1 MKFGNR
7 AARASACQVVGC
19 MLGGNFSWEED
30 AVIMNDLKRQL
41 ATWIDD
47 DREPIIG
54 FLCDFVR
61 AKSPNPP
68 GDTTLA
74 AAHLTRFFEAHALPF
89 RVIAPQPTMPN
100 IVGSFEG
107 AKPGPHLVLNGHI
120 DVFPADER
128 NERWTYGP
136 WSGTIADGKIYG
148 RGVADMKAGTSA
160 SVFTYYYLYRVRD
173 HLKGRLTLTA
183 VSDEETFGPWGARYL
198 MERHPEVHGDC
209 LLNGE
214 PSSPLTI
221 RFGEKGPLWLKFTV
235 RTKGA
240 HGAYTHL
247 SPSATK
253 IAARL
258 ILDLEDLTAL
268 HPSVPVDI
276 ADALAGAAAAI
287 DEAQGPGAK
296 DIVQRVTVN
305 IGVIQGGQ
313 KVNMVPGTC
322 WFEADIRVPSG
333 LGRDEVL
340 AKIRQILAGYPEAT
354 VEEINYSAP
363 SVCDPNHEMVGILR
377 ANARALGRPD
387 PTPIVSLGGTDARL
401 WRQRGIPG
409 LVHGPFPRGMA
420 QADEHVEIEEYLHIV
435 RMHVLSAFDYLS
447 R

>member
-1 MKFGNR
+1 MADVK
-7 AARASACQVVGC
+7 Q
-19 MLGGNFSWEED
+19 
-30 AVIMNDLKRQL
+30 QL
-41 ATWIDD
+41 ARWIDE
-47 DREPIIG
+47 DREQIIE

-74 AAHLTRFFEAHALPF
+74 AAHVTHFLGSHGLPF

-100 IVGSFEG
+100 IIGSFEG
-107 AKPGPHLVLNGHI
+107 ARPGRHLVLNGHI
-120 DVFPADER
+120 DVFPADEK
-128 NERWTYGP
+128 NERWTHGP
-136 WSGTIADGKIYG
+136 WSGAIAEGKIYG

-160 SVFTYYYLYRVRD
+160 SIFTYAYLYRVRA
-173 HLKGRLTLTA
+173 HLTGRLTLTA

-198 MERHPEVHGDC
+198 MEHHPDVHGDC

-221 RFGEKGPLWLKFTV
+221 RFGEKGPLWLRFTV
-235 RTKGA
+235 RTRGA

-258 ILDLEDLTAL
+258 ILDLESLTTL
-268 HPSVPVDI
+268 EPSVPIEV

-296 DIVQRVTVN
+296 DVVQRVTVN
-305 IGVIQGGQ
+305 IGVIQGGL

-322 WFEADIRVPSG
+322 WFEADIRLPPG
-333 LGRDEVL
+333 LGRDEALGRVS
-340 AKIRQILAGYPEAT
+340 QILAGYPHVT
-354 VEEINYSAP
+354 MEEMNYSAP
-363 SVCDPNHEMVGILR
+363 SVCDPSHEMVGIVR
-377 ANARALGRPD
+377 ANARALGRSAPA
-387 PTPIVSLGGTDARL
+387 PIVSLGGTDARL
-401 WRQRGIPG
+401 WRHRGIPAF
-409 LVHGPFPRGMA
+409 VHGPFPRGMA
-420 QADEHVEIEEYLHIV
+420 QADEHVEVEEYLHIV

>member
-1 MKFGNR
+1 MDD
-7 AARASACQVVGC
+7 V
-19 MLGGNFSWEED
+19 
-30 AVIMNDLKRQL
+30 KRQL
-41 ATWIDD
+41 ARWIDE
-47 DREPIIG
+47 DREVIIQ
-54 FLCDFVR
+54 FLCEFVR

-74 AAHLTRFFEAHALPF
+74 AAHVTRFLTAHGLPF
-89 RVIAPQPTMPN
+89 QVIAPQATMPN
-100 IVGSFEG
+100 IVGSFAG
-107 AKPGPHLVLNGHI
+107 AKLGRHLVLNGHM
-120 DVFPADER
+120 DVFPADEV
-128 NERWTYGP
+128 NERWTHGP
-136 WSGTIADGKIYG
+136 WSGAIAEGKIYG

-160 SVFTYYYLYRVRD
+160 SIFTYCYLHRVRE

-198 MERHPEVHGDC
+198 MDHADVHGDC

-235 RTKGA
+235 RTRGA

-253 IAARL
+253 LAARL
-258 ILDLEDLTAL
+258 ILDLEELTL
-268 HPSVPVDI
+268 LEPSVPIEV

-296 DIVQRVTVN
+296 DILQQVTVN
-305 IGVIQGGQ
+305 VGVIQGGL
-313 KVNMVPGTC
+313 KVNIVPGTC
-322 WFEADIRVPSG
+322 WFEADIRLPAG
-333 LGRDEVL
+333 LERDEVM
-340 AKIRQILAGYPEAT
+340 AAVRRILARYPEAT
-354 VEEINYSAP
+354 VEEMNYSAP
-363 SVCDPNHEMVGILR
+363 SACDPNHEMVGIVR
-377 ANARALGRPD
+377 ANAIALGRPA
-387 PTPIVSLGGTDARL
+387 PAPIVSLGGTDARL
-401 WRQRGIPG
+401 WRQRGIPAF
-409 LVHGPFPRGMA
+409 VHGPFPRGMA

>member
-1 MKFGNR
+1 MSDVKQR
-7 AARASACQVVGC
+7 
-19 MLGGNFSWEED
+19 
-30 AVIMNDLKRQL
+30 L
-41 ATWIDD
+41 AKWIDD
-47 DREPIIG
+47 DCDTIVG

-68 GDTTLA
+68 GDTRLA
-74 AAHLTRFFEAHALPF
+74 ATHVTGFLAARALPF
-89 RVIAPQPTMPN
+89 RVIAPQATMPN
-100 IVGSFEG
+100 IVGSFDTG
-107 AKPGPHLVLNGHI
+107 RPGHHLVLNGHM
-120 DVFPADER
+120 DVFPADAEA
-128 NERWTYGP
+128 EGWTHDP
-136 WSGTIADGKIYG
+136 WGGEIADGKIYG

-160 SVFTYYYLYRVRD
+160 SIFTYGYLHRVRE
-173 HLKGRLTLTA
+173 HLRGTLTLTA

-198 MERHPEVHGDC
+198 MEHHPEVHGDC

-235 RTKGA
+235 RTRGA

-253 IAARL
+253 LAARL
-258 ILDLEDLTAL
+258 ILDLDEVTTLQPAL
-268 HPSVPVDI
+268 PLDV
-276 ADALAGAAAAI
+276 AQALAGAAAAI

-296 DIVQRVTVN
+296 DIVPRVTVN
-305 IGVIQGGQ
+305 IGVIQGGL
-313 KVNMVPGTC
+313 KVNIVPGTC
-322 WFEADIRVPSG
+322 WFEADIRVPPG
-333 LGRDEVL
+333 LGKDEVM
-340 AKIRQILAGYPEAT
+340 AKIHQILARYPEAT

-363 SVCDPNHEMVGILR
+363 SICDPNHEMAGILR
-377 ANARALGRPD
+377 ANARALGRPA
-387 PTPIVSLGGTDARL
+387 PAPIVSLGGTDARL

-409 LVHGPFPRGMA
+409 FVHGPFPHGMA

>member
-1 MKFGNR
+1 MLIR
-7 AARASACQVVGC
+7 AAMDDVKQ
-19 MLGGNFSWEED
+19 
-30 AVIMNDLKRQL
+30 QL
-41 ATWIDD
+41 AQWIDE
-47 DREPIIG
+47 DRDAIIQ
-54 FLCDFVR
+54 FLCEFVR

-68 GDTTLA
+68 GDTTRA
-74 AAHLTRFFEAHALPF
+74 AAHVTRFLEMHGLPF
-89 RVIAPQPTMPN
+89 QVIAPQPTMPN

-107 AKPGPHLVLNGHI
+107 AKPGRHLVLNGHM
-120 DVFPADER
+120 DVFPADEA
-128 NERWTYGP
+128 NERWTHGP
-136 WSGTIADGKIYG
+136 WSGAIAEGKIYG

-160 SVFTYYYLYRVRD
+160 SIFTYYYLYRVRE
-173 HLKGRLTLTA
+173 HLKGTLTLTA

-198 MERHPEVHGDC
+198 MDHAEVHGDC

-253 IAARL
+253 LAAKL

-268 HPSVPVDI
+268 EPSVPVEV

-296 DIVQRVTVN
+296 DIVQRVTLN

-313 KVNMVPGTC
+313 KVNMVPATC
-322 WFEADIRVPSG
+322 WFEADVRLPPG
-333 LGRDEVL
+333 LGRDEVMAAL
-340 AKIRQILAGYPEAT
+340 RRILGRYPEAT
-354 VEEINYSAP
+354 MEEVNYSAP
-363 SVCDPNHEMVGILR
+363 SVCDPNHEMVGIVR
-377 ANARALGRPD
+377 ANAQALGRPA
-387 PTPIVSLGGTDARL
+387 PAPIVSLGGTDARL
-401 WRQRGIPG
+401 WRHRGIPAF
-409 LVHGPFPRGMA
+409 VHGPFPRGMA

>member
-1 MKFGNR
+1 MDD
-7 AARASACQVVGC
+7 
-19 MLGGNFSWEED
+19 M
-30 AVIMNDLKRQL
+30 KRQL
-41 ATWIDD
+41 LKWIDD
-47 DREPIIG
+47 DREMIIG
-54 FLCDFVR
+54 FLRDFVR

-68 GDTTLA
+68 GDTTMA
-74 AAHLTRFFEAHALPF
+74 AAHVTRFLEAHKLPF

-100 IVGSFEG
+100 IVGTFEG
-107 AKPGPHLVLNGHI
+107 RASGKHLVLNGHI
-120 DVFPADER
+120 DVFPVDEQ
-128 NERWTYGP
+128 NERWTHGP
-136 WSGTIADGKIYG
+136 WSGAIADGKIYG

-160 SVFTYYYLYRVRD
+160 SIFTYAYLYRIRE

-198 MERHPEVHGDC
+198 MEHHPEVHGDC

-221 RFGEKGPLWLKFTV
+221 RFGEKGPLWLRLTT
-235 RTKGA
+235 RTRGA

-247 SPSATK
+247 TPSATK

-258 ILDLEDLTAL
+258 IMDLEELTTLEPA
-268 HPSVPVDI
+268 VPIEI

-287 DEAQGPGAK
+287 DEAQGAGAK
-296 DIVQRVTVN
+296 DIVQRVTLN
-305 IGVIQGGQ
+305 IGVIHGGQ

-322 WFEADIRVPSG
+322 WFEADVRLPPGMSK
-333 LGRDEVL
+333 ETVL
-340 AKIRQILAGYPEAT
+340 AKVRQILVRYPET
-354 VEEINYSAP
+354 TMEEINFSAP

-377 ANARALGRPD
+377 ANAKALGRPD
-387 PTPIVSLGGTDARL
+387 PAPILSLGGTDARL

-435 RMHVLSAFDYLS
+435 RMHVLSSFDYLS
-447 R
+447 RAS

>member
-1 MKFGNR
+1 MDD
-7 AARASACQVVGC
+7 V
-19 MLGGNFSWEED
+19 
-30 AVIMNDLKRQL
+30 KRQL
-41 ATWIDD
+41 AKWIDD
-47 DREPIIG
+47 ERDTIIT
-54 FLCDFVR
+54 FLCEFVR

-74 AAHLTRFFEAHALPF
+74 AAHIIRFLEARQLPY
-89 RVIAPQPTMPN
+89 RVIAPQPSMPN
-100 IVGSFEG
+100 IVGTFEG
-107 AKPGPHLVLNGHI
+107 RAPGRHLVLNGHI
-120 DVFPADER
+120 DVFPADEV

-136 WSGTIADGKIYG
+136 WSGAIADGKIYG

-160 SVFTYYYLYRVRD
+160 SIFTYAYLYRIRQ

-198 MERHPEVHGDC
+198 MEHHPEVHGDC

-221 RFGEKGPLWLKFTV
+221 RFGEKGPLWLRFTT
-235 RTKGA
+235 RTRGA

-258 ILDLEDLTAL
+258 IVDLEALTTL
-268 HPSVPVDI
+268 QPSVPIEI

-305 IGVIQGGQ
+305 IGLIQGGQ

-322 WFEADIRVPSG
+322 WFEADVRLPPGMSK
-333 LGRDEVL
+333 ETVL
-340 AKIRQILAGYPEAT
+340 AKVREILARYPDT
-354 VEEINYSAP
+354 TLEELNYSPP
-363 SVCDPNHEMVGILR
+363 SACDPTHEMVGILR
-377 ANARALGRPD
+377 ANAKALGRPD
-387 PTPIVSLGGTDARL
+387 PAPILSLGGTDARL

-420 QADEHVEIEEYLHIV
+420 QADEHVEIEDYLHIV
-435 RMHVLSAFDYLS
+435 RMHVLSAYDYLS
-447 R
+447 RAA